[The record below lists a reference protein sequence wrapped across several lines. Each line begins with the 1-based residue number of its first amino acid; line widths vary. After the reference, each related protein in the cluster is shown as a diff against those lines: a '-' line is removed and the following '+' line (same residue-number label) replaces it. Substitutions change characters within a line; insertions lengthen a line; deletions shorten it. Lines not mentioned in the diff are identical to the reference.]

1 MPIIDTMLAV
11 HIPGSTGFRDHKIMH
26 KIVAILP
33 VRNEGW
39 ILSASLR
46 ALLMFVDEVVVSLH
60 NCTDNSFEITREVWK
75 ETGRVCSYP
84 EDTQHWSEMAQRQK
98 LLERARE
105 LGATHIVTVDADEL
119 LSGDLLPTIR
129 QRIEALPLGVM
140 LRLPLLNLR
149 GCLNRVHNTGL
160 WGSPDMNTS
169 VAFRDEPG
177 IHWAAQDGYQHHCRE
192 PKGRT
197 WAIPQP
203 TSRMSGL
210 LHLQFVSDR
219 RLKAKQYLYQL
230 QDKLRWPNRAMEPYV
245 RTVREHFSAPG
256 IGAPAPD
263 SWWAPYAHLA
273 HYMDINRE
281 PWQIGECARL
291 IREHPGIE
299 KGLDNF
305 GLEL

>member
-1 MPIIDTMLAV
+1 MV
-11 HIPGSTGFRDHKIMH
+11 

-39 ILSASLR
+39 ILGASLR
-46 ALLMFVDEVVVSLH
+46 ALLMWVDECVVSLH
-60 NCTDNSFEITREVWK
+60 NCTDDSFDIAREVWK
-75 ETGRVCSYP
+75 ETGRVGV
-84 EDTQHWSEMAQRQK
+84 THWDGERWDEMQQRQT
-98 LLERARE
+98 LLETARE
-105 LGATHIVTVDADEL
+105 FKATHIVTVDADEIL
-119 LSGDLLPTIR
+119 TGDLLPTIR

-140 LRLPLLNLR
+140 LRMPLLNLR
-149 GCLNRVHNTGL
+149 GSLNRVHNTGL

-177 IHWAAQDGYQHHCRE
+177 IHWPAAADYQHHCRE

-197 WAIPQP
+197 WAMPQP
-203 TSRMSGL
+203 TARTAGL

-219 RLKAKQYLYQL
+219 RLKAKQFLYAL
-230 QDKLRWPNRAMEPYV
+230 NDRLRWPGRDVTMYA
-245 RTVREHFSAPG
+245 RTVREHFAAPG
-256 IGAPAPD
+256 IGAPVPD

-281 PWQIGECARL
+281 PWQLQAARD
-291 IREHPGIE
+291 IIKANPGIE
-299 KGLDNF
+299 VGLDNF

>member
-1 MPIIDTMLAV
+1 M
-11 HIPGSTGFRDHKIMH
+11 

-39 ILSASLR
+39 ILGASLR

-60 NCTDNSFEITREVWK
+60 NCTDDSFDIAREVWK
-75 ETGRVCSYP
+75 ETGRVGV
-84 EDTQHWSEMAQRQK
+84 THWDGERWDEMQQRQT
-98 LLERARE
+98 LLETARE
-105 LGATHIVTVDADEL
+105 FKATHIVTVDADEIL
-119 LSGDLLPTIR
+119 CGDLLPTIR

-160 WGSPDMNTS
+160 WGSIDMNTS
-169 VAFRDEPG
+169 VAFLDHPA
-177 IHWAAQDGYQHHCRE
+177 IHWPAGAEYQHHCRE
-192 PKGRT
+192 PKGQP
-197 WAIPQP
+197 WAMPRP
-203 TSRMSGL
+203 DNRAAGL
-210 LHLQFVSDR
+210 LHLQFVNNR
-219 RLKAKQYLYQL
+219 RLFAKQYLYSL
-230 QDKLRWPNRAMEPYV
+230 TDKLRWPNRPPEPYA
-245 RTVREHFSAPG
+245 RTVREHLTAPG
-256 IGAPAPD
+256 IGAPVPD

-281 PWQIGECARL
+281 PWQIAECARL

>member
-1 MPIIDTMLAV
+1 M
-11 HIPGSTGFRDHKIMH
+11 

-39 ILSASLR
+39 ILGASLR
-46 ALLMFVDEVVVSLH
+46 ALLMFIDEVVVSLH
-60 NCTDNSFEITREVWK
+60 NCTDDSFDITREVWK

-98 LLERARE
+98 LLESARE

-177 IHWAAQDGYQHHCRE
+177 IHWAAREGYDHHQRE
-192 PKGRT
+192 PLGRT
-197 WAIPQP
+197 WAMPP
-203 TSRMSGL
+203 CENRTAGL
-210 LHLQFVSDR
+210 LHCQFISEK
-219 RLKAKQYLYQL
+219 RLKAKHLLYQVNES
-230 QDKLRWPNRAMEPYV
+230 LRWPNRPKAPMVEMY
-245 RTVREHFSAPG
+245 RRSVREHLTAPG
-256 IGAPAPD
+256 IGAPVPER
-263 SWWAPYAHLA
+263 WWAPYAHLEGFI
-273 HYMDINRE
+273 HINRE
-281 PWQIGECARL
+281 PWQINACRE
-291 IREHPGIE
+291 IIKEHPGIE
-299 KGLDNF
+299 IGLDDF
-305 GLEL
+305 GLKL